1 MHTPSST
8 TITIRPV
15 TGIGEVARGCDLGT
29 LLAAA
34 LEPLGP
40 VAGDVLVVTQKI
52 VSKAEGR
59 WVDLATIDPSARA
72 SQIAAAIHKDPRL
85 VELALRESSAVVR
98 AAPGV
103 LITRHKLGL
112 VMANAGIDASNLGP
126 NGGENDERVLLLP
139 EDPDRAAAEI
149 AATILAQLGAELSV
163 VISDSFG
170 RPWRHGVVNVAIGC
184 AGLPALVDRRGEL
197 DRDGRPMQ
205 MTQVALADLIASAA
219 GLAMGEADEGVPA
232 ALVSGY
238 RLPAGV
244 RPAAHLIR
252 PEAEDLFR

>member
-1 MHTPSST
+1 MHSPAST
-8 TITIRPV
+8 TITIRPLA
-15 TGIGEVARGCDLGT
+15 GIGEVARGCDLGT
-29 LLAAA
+29 MLADA
-34 LEPLGP
+34 LAPVGP
-40 VAGDVLVVTQKI
+40 ATGDVLVVTQKI
-52 VSKAEGR
+52 VSKAENR
-59 WVDLATIDPSARA
+59 WVSLATIAASARA
-72 SQIAAAIHKDPRL
+72 HQIAAAIHKDPRL
-85 VELALRESSAVVR
+85 VELALRESTAVVR

-112 VMANAGIDASNLGP
+112 VMANSGIDASNLGP
-126 NGGENDERVLLLP
+126 GGGEQDDRVLLLP
-139 EDPDRAAAEI
+139 ADPDRSAAGI
-149 AATILAQLGAELSV
+149 AATILARLSLEMAV

-219 GLAMGEADEGVPA
+219 GLAMGEADEGIPA

-238 RLPAGV
+238 RLPAGK
-244 RPAAHLIR
+244 RPAADLIR